1 MNNNSNFPKLHAA
14 IEAKKQPGYKS
25 EECALNLAVDRLKK
39 QNQIRTSNTHFQM
52 ALNTVVGMH
61 LSILEIDVDDIY
73 YSLLVANDE
82 SLEEYCDYAPL
93 LVFATKLPIS
103 NVADFM
109 DFADDFSLDLLT
121 IEYELKKE
129 VEVKELNNGLKGFCA
144 SKIPQLNSKKDI
156 FQFLLDLKDR
166 GYLSAKALGEEE

>member
-1 MNNNSNFPKLHAA
+1 MAHFPKLHAA
-14 IEAKKQPGYKS
+14 IEAKKQAGYKS

-39 QNQIRTSNTHFQM
+39 QNRIRTSNTHFQM
-52 ALNTVVGMH
+52 ALNAVVGMH

-73 YSLLVANDE
+73 YSLIAAA
-82 SLEEYCDYAPL
+82 EEGAHEDSAPL

-103 NVADFM
+103 DVADFM
-109 DFADDFSLDLLT
+109 DFADDFSQDLIS

-129 VEVKELNNGLKGFCA
+129 VEVKELNNGLKGFCV